1 MRLAITGAN
10 GSVGRSLLKL
20 VASRADL
27 EARAGVRSAAAAA
40 RLPAGP
46 GIVPCVVRYDDPISL
61 ASLLDGAACLVHL
74 AGILIEDAHRS
85 YENANVETTR
95 MAVNACRASGVAHIV
110 LVSAL
115 GANPDSTNGYY
126 RSKGI
131 AERIVA
137 DSGCAAVIIRTPL
150 LLGPDTAGGRSLAG
164 QAARRSLRLLGSGR
178 HTLRPLDVDDLCGAI
193 LNGCGACA
201 DGVRVLEL
209 VGPESVTQ
217 RELIARIARL
227 LGHDVSIASTPVW
240 AARLGATVRG
250 WFRSG
255 GMTPAVIEVIT
266 ASEAVDENADR
277 DLGVTLTP
285 LATTLEKLLP
295 ARAASAP
302 RHD

>member
-1 MRLAITGAN
+1 VRLAITGAN
-10 GSVGRSLLKL
+10 GSVGMTLLKL
-20 VASRADL
+20 VASRDDL

-46 GIVPCVVRYDDPISL
+46 GIVPCVVRYDDPGSL
-61 ASLLDGAACLVHL
+61 ASLLDGAGCLVHL

-115 GANPDSTNGYY
+115 GADPGSTNGYY

-137 DSGCAAVIIRTPL
+137 ESGCAAVIIRTPL
-150 LLGPDTAGGRSLAG
+150 LLGPATAGGRSLAG
-164 QAARRSLRLLGSGR
+164 QASRRSVRLLGAGR
-178 HTLRPLDVDDLCGAI
+178 HALRPLDVDDLCAAI
-193 LNGCGACA
+193 LNACGAGPN
-201 DGVRVLEL
+201 GVRVLEL

-217 RELIARIARL
+217 RELIARIAGL
-227 LGHDVSIASTPVW
+227 MGHDVSIASVPVW
-240 AARLGATVRG
+240 AARLQATVRG
-250 WFRSG
+250 WFRPG

-266 ASEAVDENADR
+266 ADETVHENADR
-277 DLGVTLTP
+277 DLGIALAP

-295 ARAASAP
+295 AQAAPSAAP
-302 RHD
+302 

>member
-1 MRLAITGAN
+1 VRLAITGAN
-10 GSVGRSLLKL
+10 GSVGTALLKL
-20 VASRADL
+20 VASRDDL

-46 GIVPCVVRYDDPISL
+46 GIVPCVVRYDDPGSL
-61 ASLLDGAACLVHL
+61 ASLLDGAGCLVHL

-95 MAVNACRASGVAHIV
+95 IAVNACRASGVAHIV

-115 GANPDSTNGYY
+115 GADPDSTNGYY

-131 AERIVA
+131 AERIVTE
-137 DSGCAAVIIRTPL
+137 SGCAAVIIRTPL

-164 QAARRSLRLLGSGR
+164 QASRRSVRLPGSGR
-178 HTLRPLDVDDLCGAI
+178 HALRPLDVDDLCGAI
-193 LNGCGACA
+193 LNACQARA

-227 LGHDVSIASTPVW
+227 MGHDVSIAGVPIW

-250 WFRSG
+250 WFLRG
-255 GMTPAVIEVIT
+255 GMTPTVIEVIT
-266 ASEAVDENADR
+266 ADETVHQNADR
-277 DLGVTLTP
+277 DLGITLTP
-285 LATTLEKLLP
+285 LAATLEKLLP
-295 ARAASAP
+295 PPSAAS
-302 RHD
+302 